1 MPPNDTLNVVHPR
14 AAGLDVHKMQITAS
28 VCLARPRAK
37 PKIFTRTFSALPSGL
52 SELVAW
58 LLHHEVTHAMME
70 GTGIYWQVPFEALE
84 AAGMQPLLMNAQR
97 IKQMRGRKTD
107 VADSVWL
114 ATICQF
120 GLGTPSMIP
129 PPRFRHLRK
138 VSRLRRALIR
148 DGARLRNRIHKVLDA
163 SGVRIQGVISDLFGV
178 NGLRIL
184 DGLVAGLPPEAIL
197 GSLSSHVR
205 TRREELHDILTIR
218 LDKDSLFL
226 LTDLLQAWHQVRS
239 RLASY
244 DAAIERGLST
254 FREEIELLMTIPGI
268 DRESA
273 CATLIE
279 LGPDIRVFHSRR
291 HCAAW
296 AGLCPENNE
305 SAGKRRISRTRR
317 GNPTLREVLIE
328 CAHGAARTHD
338 CQFEGYHKAL
348 AIRRST
354 KRAIV
359 ATAHKMLRVIYA
371 VLRDQQPYR
380 DPQTD
385 YEAIMV
391 RRNAPRWIT
400 MLQKHGIDPITGIAM
415 TPAV

>member
-1 MPPNDTLNVVHPR
+1 
-14 AAGLDVHKMQITAS
+14 
-28 VCLARPRAK
+28 
-37 PKIFTRTFSALPSGL
+37 
-52 SELVAW
+52 
-58 LLHHEVTHAMME
+58 ME
-70 GTGIYWQVPFEALE
+70 GTGIYWQAPFEALE

-197 GSLSSHVR
+197 DSLSSHVR

-218 LDKDSLFL
+218 LDQDSLFL
-226 LTDLLQAWHQVRS
+226 LTDLLQAWHEVRG
-239 RLASY
+239 RLAGY
-244 DAAIERGLST
+244 DAAIERGLSG

-317 GNPTLREVLIE
+317 GNLTLREVLIE

-359 ATAHKMLRVIYA
+359 ATAHKMLRAIYA

-400 MLQKHGIDPITGIAM
+400 MLQKHGIDPVTGTAM
-415 TPAV
+415 TPAA